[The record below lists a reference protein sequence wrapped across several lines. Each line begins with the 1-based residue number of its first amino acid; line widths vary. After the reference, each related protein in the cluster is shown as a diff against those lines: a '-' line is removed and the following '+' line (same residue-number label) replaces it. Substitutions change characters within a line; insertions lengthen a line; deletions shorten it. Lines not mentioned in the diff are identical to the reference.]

1 MLPNGEKKMPDYT
14 AYAFEKNKNLARQME
29 SLRGLRFR
37 RKGDQDAQ
45 YMVLST
51 EVTANGDVYVTG
63 LCTGG
68 LVDEDHG
75 IMANGQVFRFYIN
88 EICLTLDAL
97 DALESRISE
106 EYRS

>member
-45 YMVLST
+45 YIVLAT
-51 EVTANGDVYVTG
+51 DVTASGYAYVTG

-75 IMANGQVFRFYIN
+75 IMANGQVFRFSISD
-88 EICLTLDAL
+88 ICLTLDAL